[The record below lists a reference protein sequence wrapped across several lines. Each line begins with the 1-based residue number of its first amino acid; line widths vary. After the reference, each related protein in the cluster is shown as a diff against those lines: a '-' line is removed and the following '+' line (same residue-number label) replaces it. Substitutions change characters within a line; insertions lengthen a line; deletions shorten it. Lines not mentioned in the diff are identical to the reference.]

1 MVFISLLFIKERKL
15 FLVNVISVL
24 LLFISLLVW
33 KHFVTTYQ
41 NEVIQSE
48 IKIISKSQNYYLI
61 EYSNK
66 RYVLFR
72 NSYDFDVGDKILAT
86 FSINNFNNESK
97 NFWYSK
103 FVFGFIKLKNYF
115 KTEFDLSWIERFFN
129 LNFFNRESYKN
140 MTLPLLFGKYD
151 SDSNILDISRS
162 LGIVHLIVISGF
174 HFNIIFTIFKKIFVR
189 LKFNFD
195 VYLPL
200 LILSIYFIFVNFSV
214 STLRAY
220 IYIVLVNFINL
231 VKIREKDKFYFVN
244 QKLFV
249 VFITLLISLII
260 NPFFIF
266 TISFWYSYLIT
277 IVILV
282 FRKIEK
288 TKKKIFLNKISIFF
302 YCYCFSLLISLT
314 NQNDFNILSIFNIF
328 IFSFVIEFSIILNLI
343 FWFIPDIID
352 FYYLFFKLIFNFFN
366 IVNVTLTTDFH
377 LNLNLVLYLIFNILI
392 SKLVINNLNT
402 T

>member
-41 NEVIQSE
+41 NEAVQSE

-72 NSYDFDVGDKILAT
+72 NSYDFDVGDKILST

-103 FVFGFIKLKNYF
+103 FVFGFIKLKNYS
-115 KTEFDLSWIERFFN
+115 KIEFDLSWIERFFN

-282 FRKIEK
+282 FRRIEK

-314 NQNDFNILSIFNIF
+314 NQNNFNILSILNIF

-377 LNLNLVLYLIFNILI
+377 LNLNLVLCLIFTILI
-392 SKLVINNLNT
+392 SKLVIDNLNIT
-402 T
+402 